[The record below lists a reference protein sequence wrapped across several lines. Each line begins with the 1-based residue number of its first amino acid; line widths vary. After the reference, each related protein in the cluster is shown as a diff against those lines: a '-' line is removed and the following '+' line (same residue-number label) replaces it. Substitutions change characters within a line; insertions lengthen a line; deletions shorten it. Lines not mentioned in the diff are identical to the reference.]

1 MDFATRY
8 GPWAL
13 VIGGS
18 AGIGFGAADEAA
30 ARGINVVLVARRAE
44 LLEERSATIR
54 ERHGVEA
61 QRAPDRPRRRRR
73 GGAHPRGGWP
83 ALEVGLV
90 IYNAAAEPRGF
101 FLELPL
107 EEHFANIA
115 VNVTVPTVLVHTL
128 AKPMVERGHGGVV
141 LVGSLGQFQGGKVFS
156 AYFAAKAYEWI
167 LAEGL
172 WAELAESGVDA
183 FCYAVGATAT
193 ETYRGQLPGAELP
206 GGADT
211 DNLRNPADP
220 DVVGRRIL
228 DLLGHGPTEFANPA
242 DGDGNSG
249 IGGTAASRRATVERM
264 SAITQTIWHERA
276 S

>member
-1 MDFATRY
+1 MDFGERY

-13 VIGGS
+13 ILGGS
-18 AGIGFGAADEAA
+18 AGIGYGAADEAA
-30 ARGINVVLVARRAE
+30 ARAINVVLVARRAE
-44 LLEERSATIR
+44 LLEERCTTIK
-54 ERHGVEA
+54 ERHGVDT
-61 QRAPDRPRRRRR
+61 RALAMDLVEPDAAERVLA
-73 GGAHPRGGWP
+73 GVAD
-83 ALEVGLV
+83 LDIGLL

-107 EEHFANIA
+107 EEHYANIA
-115 VNVTVPTVLVHTL
+115 VNITVPTVLVHTL
-128 AKPMVERGHGGVV
+128 ARPMVTRGFGGIV

-183 FCYAVGATAT
+183 FGYAVGATAT
-193 ETYRGQLPGAELP
+193 ENYRGQLPGAELP
-206 GGADT
+206 DGADR
-211 DNLRNPADP
+211 DSLRNPADP

-228 DLLGHGPTEFANPA
+228 DLLGQGPTEFADPA
-242 DGDGNSG
+242 NGDGGVAGS
-249 IGGTAASRRATVERM
+249 AAARRAAVERM